1 MFTYLKAKLSPYYE
15 FWILNALLATL
26 IGARYFLYFPDVPFD
41 GVQFSFAVTS
51 LFSHMSLLALV
62 FWLVG
67 LVLCFLPLK
76 AKRPLLALIATIA
89 LVFLFV
95 DTMVFGFYRF
105 HLNYPV
111 LSLVMSGQIVEFPLS
126 AWAMLV
132 AGIAA
137 LFCFQWWAL
146 GKMEV
151 GQFSLTKKLRK
162 LFLTLFFVT
171 TLASHGIHIWAAA
184 TAYQP
189 VSFVNQYLPLFYPT
203 IANSFLIKHGY
214 IDREELAKKQAKAP
228 KMQGGLNYPLHSI
241 TGDRPEKPKNI
252 MLILIDS
259 WRPDTVTPKYMP
271 TVYGMSQ
278 EGLSFDKHYSSGN
291 ATRMGTFGLFY
302 GLPGPYWHPMLAN
315 QRPTVLMD
323 RLQELNYEIGVFT
336 SAHIESPEFNR
347 TIFAHIPN
355 LRIRGKSKG
364 TAADRDIELVD
375 DWMKWYDVNS
385 NKPTFSFL
393 FFDAPHGFIFPDDYE
408 PKFEPMSGPNNP
420 FVRSNDSDPEPIFNR
435 YRTSTHFV
443 DSKIKEVVEKLKQA
457 GTYEDTLIIVTGDH
471 GEELND
477 NGQNFW
483 GHNGNF
489 TEAQVKVPFIML
501 GAGVDK
507 AANQWP
513 KGKLTTHFDL
523 VPTLMKNYLGVTND
537 LEDYT
542 VGEDLYGQFVDRPY
556 TIIAD
561 YGDYAVVSED
571 KIFSLKGNGLY
582 EVKDGRNR
590 LLPKQEIDQERMQ
603 YAIELLTRYTK

>member
-162 LFLTLFFVT
+162 LFLPLFFVT

-228 KMQGGLNYPLHSI
+228 KMQRRI
-241 TGDRPEKPKNI
+241 K
-252 MLILIDS
+252 
-259 WRPDTVTPKYMP
+259 
-271 TVYGMSQ
+271 
-278 EGLSFDKHYSSGN
+278 LSSS
-291 ATRMGTFGLFY
+291 
-302 GLPGPYWHPMLAN
+302 
-315 QRPTVLMD
+315 
-323 RLQELNYEIGVFT
+323 
-336 SAHIESPEFNR
+336 FN
-347 TIFAHIPN
+347 H
-355 LRIRGKSKG
+355 
-364 TAADRDIELVD
+364 
-375 DWMKWYDVNS
+375 W
-385 NKPTFSFL
+385 
-393 FFDAPHGFIFPDDYE
+393 
-408 PKFEPMSGPNNP
+408 
-420 FVRSNDSDPEPIFNR
+420 
-435 YRTSTHFV
+435 
-443 DSKIKEVVEKLKQA
+443 
-457 GTYEDTLIIVTGDH
+457 
-471 GEELND
+471 
-477 NGQNFW
+477 
-483 GHNGNF
+483 
-489 TEAQVKVPFIML
+489 
-501 GAGVDK
+501 
-507 AANQWP
+507 
-513 KGKLTTHFDL
+513 
-523 VPTLMKNYLGVTND
+523 
-537 LEDYT
+537 
-542 VGEDLYGQFVDRPY
+542 
-556 TIIAD
+556 
-561 YGDYAVVSED
+561 
-571 KIFSLKGNGLY
+571 
-582 EVKDGRNR
+582 
-590 LLPKQEIDQERMQ
+590 
-603 YAIELLTRYTK
+603 

>member
-1 MFTYLKAKLSPYYE
+1 MFTYLKTKLSPYYE

-26 IGARYFLYFPDVPFD
+26 IGARYFLYFPEVPFD

-67 LVLCFLPLK
+67 LVLCFLPFK
-76 AKRPLLALIATIA
+76 AKRIILALLATIA
-89 LVFLFV
+89 LTFLFI

-111 LSLVMSGQIVEFPLS
+111 LSLVMSGQIVEFPAS
-126 AWAMLV
+126 AWAMLT
-132 AGIAA
+132 AGLAVV
-137 LFCFQWWAL
+137 FGFQWWAL
-146 GKMEV
+146 SKMEV
-151 GQFSLTKKLRK
+151 GRFTITKKLRK
-162 LFLTLFFVT
+162 AFLPLFIAT

-203 IANSFLIKHGY
+203 IANSFLMKHGF
-214 IDREELAKKQAKAP
+214 INRDELAKKQAQAP
-228 KMQGGLNYPLHSI
+228 KMQGGLNYPLQPIVGNVPKS
-241 TGDRPEKPKNI
+241 PKNI

-259 WRPDTVTPKYMP
+259 WRPDTVTPEYMP
-271 TVYGMSQ
+271 TVFGMSK
-278 EGLSFDKHYSSGN
+278 EGLSFDKHYASGN

-315 QRPTVLMD
+315 QRSTVLMD
-323 RLQELNYEIGVFT
+323 RMQELDYKIGVFT

-347 TIFAHIPN
+347 TIFANIPN

-385 NKPTFSFL
+385 SKPTFSFL

-443 DSKIKEVVEKLKQA
+443 DSKIKEVVEKLKQT
-457 GTYEDTLIIVTGDH
+457 GTYDDTLIIVTGDH

-507 AANQWP
+507 AASQWP